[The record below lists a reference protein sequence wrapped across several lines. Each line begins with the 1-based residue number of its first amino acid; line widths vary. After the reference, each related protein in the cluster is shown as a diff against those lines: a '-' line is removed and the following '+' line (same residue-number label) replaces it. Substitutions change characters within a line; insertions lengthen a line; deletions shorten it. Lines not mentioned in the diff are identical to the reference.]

1 LYRRDVGPL
10 NAASKVYV
18 PGGETHVLTFLLRGD
33 SGDSDVKKGIKMHI
47 SYHGDQHPKWEVVI
61 LQCTIKLKPGYMI
74 RRLFRPNGIEILT
87 IDELANDDGSDV
99 VATAGNL
106 LRKDGR
112 LSSSK
117 GPSFMR
123 LVYH

>member
-1 LYRRDVGPL
+1 M
-10 NAASKVYV
+10 
-18 PGGETHVLTFLLRGD
+18 LTFLLRGD